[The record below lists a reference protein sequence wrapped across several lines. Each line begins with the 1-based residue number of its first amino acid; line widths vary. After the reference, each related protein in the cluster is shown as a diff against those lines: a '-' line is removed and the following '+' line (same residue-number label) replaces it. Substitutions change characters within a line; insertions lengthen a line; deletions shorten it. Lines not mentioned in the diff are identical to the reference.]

1 MPAPLQKGT
10 LLAASQTLQED
21 YFART
26 VILIIHHSAEDGSMG
41 LVLNRPMGHS
51 VQIDAGDELMRFAE
65 SEPTGEGTSQLFFE
79 GGPVDRSYLFYLH
92 RLSHLIADGNPVLE
106 DLHWGGS
113 LEAVQADADVVAT
126 DEPLLRFYLGY
137 AGWEQGQLEREIEQ
151 GAWILVPG
159 DVDQI
164 LTSRT
169 DSMWHDV
176 VHSLGGKYRAIA
188 ELPIDP
194 SVN

>member
-10 LLAASQTLQED
+10 FLAASQALQED
-21 YFART
+21 YFARA
-26 VILIIHHSAEDGSMG
+26 VILIIHYSVEDGSMG
-41 LVLNRPMGHS
+41 LVLNRPMGHN
-51 VQIDAGDELMRFAE
+51 VQIDSGDELMRLAK
-65 SEPTGEGTSQLFFE
+65 SELTGEGASHLFFE

-92 RLSHLIADGNPVLE
+92 RLSHLISDGNPVLE
-106 DLHWGGS
+106 DLHWGGD
-113 LEAVQADADVVAT
+113 LEAVQTEADVIAT

-159 DVDQI
+159 NVDQI
-164 LTSRT
+164 LTAST
-169 DSMWHDV
+169 QSMWHDV
-176 VHSLGGKYRAIA
+176 VYSLGGKYRAIA
-188 ELPIDP
+188 ELPVDH

>member
-10 LLAASQTLQED
+10 LLAASQDLQED
-21 YFART
+21 YFARS
-26 VILIIHHSAEDGSMG
+26 VILIIHHSTEDGSMG
-41 LVLNRPMGHS
+41 LVLNRPMGEN
-51 VQIDAGDELMRFAE
+51 VQIDYSDELSSIAE
-65 SEPTGEGTSQLFFE
+65 SVPNEEGISRLFFE

-92 RLSHLIADGNPVLE
+92 RLSHIIADGNPVLE
-106 DLHWGGS
+106 DLHWGGD
-113 LEAVQADADVVAT
+113 LDAVRAEPEVVAA

-137 AGWEQGQLEREIEQ
+137 AGWEQGQLEREIEL
-151 GAWILVPG
+151 GAWMLVPG

-164 LTSRT
+164 FTHHT
-169 DSMWHDV
+169 ESMWHDV

-188 ELPIDP
+188 ELPVDP

>member
-10 LLAASQTLQED
+10 FLAASQALQED

-26 VILIIHHSAEDGSMG
+26 VILIIHHSVEDGSMG
-41 LVLNRPMGHS
+41 LVLNRPMRHN
-51 VQIDAGDELMRFAE
+51 VQIDSSDELMRFAE
-65 SEPTGEGTSQLFFE
+65 SGLTGEGTNHLFFE

-92 RLSHLIADGNPVLE
+92 RLSHLISDGNPVLE
-106 DLHWGGS
+106 DLHWGGN
-113 LEAVQADADVVAT
+113 LEDVQAEADVIAT

-151 GAWILVPG
+151 GTWILAPG

-164 LTSRT
+164 LTTST

-176 VHSLGGKYRAIA
+176 VYSLGGKYRAIA
-188 ELPIDP
+188 ELPVDH